1 MFQARSESGDVPRGN
16 NDRTMKAKPLSQW
29 VPVLAALSIAG
40 KVSAQ
45 ESGSLDDV
53 FDGALPDGP
62 GWAGFLDIEFMGQT
76 LLTLTLAAVLGAI
89 IAFHP
94 RHSAA
99 ADTLEELEA
108 PKVYM
113 LYAVI
118 GAIIG
123 ILVMRYGTV
132 VGLVVF
138 GIGGLIRFRTL
149 LRSANLTG
157 RVIFVTLIGLT
168 CGLDMPHVAVLAT
181 VFAVVLIYVME
192 TRITYRID
200 VQGLAP
206 ESIAT
211 SAAAYRELLEGE
223 GCRVVSERKNPIK
236 QRFTLLVSAPHR
248 LGRDRIQQRIE
259 TGIDKRLQG
268 TVDWETD

>member
-1 MFQARSESGDVPRGN
+1 LEARSESGNALRGF
-16 NDRTMKAKPLSQW
+16 DERTMKEKLSSQW
-29 VPVLAALSIAG
+29 VPALAALSVAG
-40 KVSAQ
+40 KVFAQ
-45 ESGSLDDV
+45 PSGSLEGV
-53 FDGALPDGP
+53 FDSPMPEGP
-62 GWAGFLDIEFMGQT
+62 GWAGFLDIAFMGQT

-94 RHSAA
+94 KHSAA

-108 PKVYM
+108 PKVYI

-123 ILVMRYGTV
+123 ILVMRYGIV
-132 VGLVVF
+132 VGFVVF

-168 CGLDMPHVAVLAT
+168 CGFDLPHVAVLAT
-181 VFAVVLIYVME
+181 VFAVVLIYVIE

-200 VQGLAP
+200 VQGLDP
-206 ESIAT
+206 ECIAK
-211 SAAAYRELLEGE
+211 SAAAYRELLVGE
-223 GCRVVSERKNPIK
+223 GCRVVAERKSPMK

-248 LGRDRIQQRIE
+248 MGRDQIQERIE
-259 TGIDKRLQG
+259 TVIDKPLQG